1 MDELE
6 KQFYELFEI
15 DPDKMTMA
23 VIIKALDEST
33 NPNNYEEKKREI
45 LSEFIKP
52 IGKVLGEALKESVQ
66 REWAKV
72 KEDTY
77 KMYHNNI
84 LNLSNNN

>member
-15 DPDKMTMA
+15 EPDKMTMA
-23 VIIKALDEST
+23 VMIKALDEST

-45 LSEFIKP
+45 LSEFTKP
-52 IGKVLGEALKESVQ
+52 IGKALGEALKESVQ

-77 KMYHNNI
+77 KRYHNNI